1 MAQAGL
7 VSRTEEEPEGV
18 QIDLGKNGMIGSV
31 EIDFNIREII
41 VLTAK

>member
-18 QIDLGKNGMIGSV
+18 QIDSGKYGMIGSV
-31 EIDFNIREII
+31 EIEFHIREII